1 MFNLLLTTSI
11 LFNTPTAFPSEPAW
25 KICEHME
32 HDLQQSVEF
41 DIITDEQMNAIL
53 LRCLINYS

>member
-1 MFNLLLTTSI
+1 MIKLALISSLLFSSPVLEES
-11 LFNTPTAFPSEPAW
+11 W
-25 KICEHME
+25 QICEDME

-41 DIITDEQMNAIL
+41 NIITEQQMNAIL

>member
-1 MFNLLLTTSI
+1 MINLALATSLLL
-11 LFNTPTAFPSEPAW
+11 NTPTAFPSPESW
-25 KICEHME
+25 HICEDME

-41 DIITDEQMNAIL
+41 DIITDQQMNAIL

>member
-1 MFNLLLTTSI
+1 MITLAVASLLM
-11 LFNTPTAFPSEPAW
+11 FNTPTAFPSEPAW

-32 HDLQQSVEF
+32 HDLQQAVEF
-41 DIITDEQMNAIL
+41 GIITDDQMNAIL

>member
-1 MFNLLLTTSI
+1 MITIAIASSLLLNS
-11 LFNTPTAFPSEPAW
+11 PTAFPSEPAW

-41 DIITDEQMNAIL
+41 GIITDKQMNAIL

>member
-1 MFNLLLTTSI
+1 MITLALASSLLFT
-11 LFNTPTAFPSEPAW
+11 TPTALPSW
-25 KICEHME
+25 HICEAME